1 VLTTT
6 LSLVADG
13 AIDGAPVG
21 TAPGDPGVALAGD
34 EDGTEDAV
42 TALDEGDTGALAV
55 CVAEGK
61 KVALWPLKTCHWSH
75 NKTMEKPKITHK
87 MVRRMSFMTASF

>member
-1 VLTTT
+1 LAANGV
-6 LSLVADG
+6 VEGD
-13 AIDGAPVG
+13 PVG
-21 TAPGDPGVALAGD
+21 TAPGAVEGVLAGD
-34 EDGTEDAV
+34 EDGTEASV
-42 TALDEGDTGALAV
+42 VIEVPALDDVAAGALAV